1 MGGKNAPG
9 ISRIVAYRYLRRA
22 LSDVEELVA
31 GSCLRGI
38 SSRSTWEAP
47 RQWDGHDAARMLARG
62 SQNKLDSYNGRVKS
76 GLIPAQRSPV
86 RHGVVFRSFAATTVS
101 QRSRMAGTGWQSRH
115 TMNTENYSMASLI
128 HTSVCR
134 EDPSL
139 EEHKGSSPSSNIRAS
154 VLPTSPVGKQEQA
167 LLKSN
172 ISSNDV
178 YADAEE
184 CDEAIEDLENVRK
197 RVQSWKKL
205 PPGHVPMSVRIK
217 NMSMAL
223 ANGTKTVLL
232 YTISIPGKI
241 IKFYSLPR
249 AERKATYSRWWGV
262 VKSEAKHYWLGLKLL
277 GKDTKIASRLLGK
290 VLAGKALS
298 RRERQQLTRTTADIF
313 RLVPMMVFLVV
324 PFMELLLPVA
334 LKLFPNM
341 LPSTFEDKLKKEEE
355 LKKRVGARLEIARFL
370 QDTVAE
376 MAGDMTAHRS
386 GDTKTSAAELYG
398 FMQRVRAGEHVE
410 TSELLKFAKL
420 FNDELTLDN
429 LERVQLVSLC
439 RFVGI
444 SPFGTDAFL
453 KTRLRSHLIEIKND
467 DREIEEEGIENLTED
482 ELRQACR
489 ARGMRAPFGE
499 GATKFMRQQL
509 AEWLDWSLNRSL
521 PSSLLLLSRAF
532 TVTSPIGQPSSVDV
546 SSIRETLS
554 TMPEEVVEDVELFA
568 TSSADKSEE
577 YERKLELL
585 EREEELIREEQE
597 CEMDLN
603 LPAMPKTGTVAE
615 KAATAAAAAVVKE
628 AAVSSLADVLDRES
642 MEEKSFKAA
651 AAKEAKM
658 HKIVNALAALASSS
672 GVISER
678 EAFMDLVEK
687 EIERLRSSMGNQ
699 GTGMVFTKG
708 QLNVDRGRIE
718 EALGKRRLEDRV
730 TSILKRVERDL
741 DLAESRI
748 GDNLKL
754 LDLDGDG
761 IISPEEL
768 KLALSFLKE
777 RLGDDE
783 LQNFIDSISEGGAI
797 STSELLR
804 AAYESDDDEPANKS

>member
-1 MGGKNAPG
+1 MGGKNAPS

-47 RQWDGHDAARMLARG
+47 RQWDGHDVARMLARG
-62 SQNKLDSYNGRVKS
+62 SQNKFDSYNGRVN

-86 RHGVVFRSFAATTVS
+86 RHGVVFRPFAATTVS

-139 EEHKGSSPSSNIRAS
+139 EEHKGSSPSSNICAS

>member
-1 MGGKNAPG
+1 MESLGGG
-9 ISRIVAYRYLRRA
+9 VTR
-22 LSDVEELVA
+22 
-31 GSCLRGI
+31 C
-38 SSRSTWEAP
+38 
-47 RQWDGHDAARMLARG
+47 
-62 SQNKLDSYNGRVKS
+62 S
-76 GLIPAQRSPV
+76 G
-86 RHGVVFRSFAATTVS
+86 
-101 QRSRMAGTGWQSRH
+101 
-115 TMNTENYSMASLI
+115 
-128 HTSVCR
+128 VC
-134 EDPSL
+134 
-139 EEHKGSSPSSNIRAS
+139 SPSSVCGDGATNSSRRRRGVYVSGNGYSFASEPLRMVHSSAWIGNSNPVEGQHQQGQQQQSTGVRAS
-154 VLPTSPVGKQEQA
+154 VLGSNLEASRSVV
-167 LLKSN
+167 KSN
-172 ISSNDV
+172 IAVEDI

-184 CDEAIEDLENVRK
+184 CDEAIEDLENVRR

-205 PPGHVPMSVRIK
+205 PPGHVPLTVRVK
-217 NMSMAL
+217 NITSAVL
-223 ANGTKTVLL
+223 HGTKVVLSF
-232 YTISIPGKI
+232 TISIPGRI
-241 IKFYSLPR
+241 YRFYSLPR
-249 AERKATYSRWWGV
+249 EERKATYSRWWGV
-262 VKSEAKHYWLGLKLL
+262 VKMEAKHYWLGLKLL
-277 GKDTKIASRLLGK
+277 GKDTKIASRLLGR
-290 VLAGKALS
+290 VLSGKTLS

-341 LPSTFEDKLKKEEE
+341 LPSTFEDKLKKEEDM
-355 LKKRVGARLEIARFL
+355 KKRVAARLEVARFL

-386 GDTKTSAAELYG
+386 GDTRTSAAELYS
-398 FMQRVRAGEHVE
+398 FMQRVRAGENVD

-453 KTRLRSHLIEIKND
+453 KTRLRSHLIEIKSD
-467 DREIEEEGIENLTED
+467 DQEIQEEGIENLTED

-499 GATKFMRQQL
+499 GAVKFMRQQL
-509 AEWLDWSLNRSL
+509 EEWLDWSLNRSL

-532 TVTSPIGQPSSVDV
+532 MVTSPVGQPSSVDV

-568 TSSADKSEE
+568 TSSADKSDA

-603 LPAMPKTGTVAE
+603 LPAMSTTGSAAE

-628 AAVSSLADVLDRES
+628 AAASSLADVLDRES
-642 MEEKSFKAA
+642 AEEKSFKAA
-651 AAKEAKM
+651 AAKQAKM
-658 HKIVNALAALASSS
+658 QKILNALAALASSS

-687 EIERLRSSMGNQ
+687 EIERLQASMGNQ

-708 QLNVDRGRIE
+708 QLNVDRSRIE
-718 EALGKRRLEDRV
+718 EALGQRRLEDRV
-730 TSILKRVERDL
+730 TNILKRVEKEL
-741 DLAESRI
+741 DMVESKI
-748 GDNLKL
+748 GDKFRVLDVDNDGVVCCICSNLHEIHSHLFPSYKYPIYPT
-754 LDLDGDG
+754 DFRRRN
-761 IISPEEL
+761 E
-768 KLALSFLKE
+768 AC
-777 RLGDDE
+777 DDI
-783 LQNFIDSISEGGAI
+783 FKGAI
-797 STSELLR
+797 GRGR
-804 AAYESDDDEPANKS
+804 AQSHA